1 MNTIKLQ
8 QGATNA
14 IILNENKEI
23 LFTERSLDD
32 DFLPGYWELPG
43 GGIDYGETPQEGLL
57 REIKEECGLEIE
69 IIKLVAVNTYFI
81 KDIQRIEITFL
92 CKAMNPAEIKL
103 SHEHS
108 DYKWLKI
115 TEVNKI
121 KVTDYIKKIIDS
133 SVENIS

>member
-1 MNTIKLQ
+1 MSKIQ
-8 QGATNA
+8 QGAASA
-14 IILNENKEI
+14 IILNKNKEI

-43 GGIDYGETPQEGLL
+43 GAIDYGETPQQGLL
-57 REIKEECGLEIE
+57 REVKEECGLEIE
-69 IIKLVAVNTYFI
+69 IIKPIAANSYFI

-92 CKAMNPAEIKL
+92 CKAVNPAEVKL

-108 DYKWLKI
+108 DYRWLKI
-115 TEVNKI
+115 TEINTI

-133 SVENIS
+133 SAESIVE